1 MYIYII
7 YTHVITCHFPFV
19 PWGETDQAGA
29 EERSRWRGG
38 RCSTETL
45 WKWGTVCPT
54 NGCFMHQIPCL
65 ATNMPIDK
73 KQISNQWVVL
83 FIILLFDG
91 DKLRYRT
98 IFWNKQFL
106 QTQLGV
112 TSSVTLK
119 IYRAQNGWV
128 DFGWLC
134 YHIKLSFLFP
144 AVGMFLVVSPVF
156 FSCHNW
162 QWLNHWP
169 LAGLTSPSNLREA
182 CFSLRWMESA
192 VDCAL
197 DAVNVC
203 DTTCFYRCFFPRL
216 VTVLA
221 KKGEPLVVSTQMC
234 AVNWC
239 KWLCKWY

>member
-1 MYIYII
+1 M
-7 YTHVITCHFPFV
+7 
-19 PWGETDQAGA
+19 GM
-29 EERSRWRGG
+29 
-38 RCSTETL
+38 
-45 WKWGTVCPT
+45 VCPT
-54 NGCFMHQIPCL
+54 NRCF
-65 ATNMPIDK
+65 MPID

-83 FIILLFDG
+83 IIILLFDG
-91 DKLRYRT
+91 NKLRYRT

-106 QTQLGV
+106 QTQLEV

-134 YHIKLSFLFP
+134 HHIKLSFLFP
-144 AVGMFLVVSPVF
+144 AVGMFLVVSPVI

-203 DTTCFYRCFFPRL
+203 DTMCFFYKCFSRL

-221 KKGEPLVVSTQMC
+221 RKGEPLVVSTQMC

-239 KWLCKWY
+239 KWH